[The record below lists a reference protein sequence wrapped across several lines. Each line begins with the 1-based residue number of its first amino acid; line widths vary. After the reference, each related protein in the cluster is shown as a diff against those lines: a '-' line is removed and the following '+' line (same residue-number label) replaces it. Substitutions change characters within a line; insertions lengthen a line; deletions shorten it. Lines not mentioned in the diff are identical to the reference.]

1 MLYLLYYIK
10 VNMAKHSLSTN
21 LPRRVAA
28 NLEIMGE
35 QIRLARKRRGIS
47 IATIAERAQ
56 CSELTVIR
64 AERGVPTVSIGAY
77 ARILY
82 GLGLDEDLLLIAKDD
97 PAGNTLINARL
108 LRKNQKDDMEYDVF
122 D

>member
-1 MLYLLYYIK
+1 
-10 VNMAKHSLSTN
+10 MAKASQAII
-21 LPRRVAA
+21 LPRKVAK

-35 QIRLARKRRGIS
+35 QIKLARKRRGLS
-47 IATIAERAQ
+47 IAAMAERAQ

-64 AERGVPTVSIGAY
+64 AERGTPSVAIGIY

-82 GLGLDEDLLLIAKDD
+82 GLGLDEDLLSIAQKD
-97 PAGNTLINARL
+97 PAGNMLVNAKIL
-108 LRKNQKDDMEYDVF
+108 NKHQKEEYDVF

>member
-1 MLYLLYYIK
+1 
-10 VNMAKHSLSTN
+10 MANN
-21 LPRRVAA
+21 LPRKVAR

-35 QIRLARKRRGIS
+35 QVKLARKRRGLS
-47 IATIAERAQ
+47 IAAMAERAQ

-64 AERGVPTVSIGAY
+64 AEKGISTVSIGVY

-82 GLGLDEDLLLIAKDD
+82 GLGLDDDLLFIAQND
-97 PAGNTLINARL
+97 PAGNAYINAKL
-108 LRKNQKDDMEYDVF
+108 LKKNEKEDDYNVF

>member
-1 MLYLLYYIK
+1 
-10 VNMAKHSLSTN
+10 MAKNSDAIR
-21 LPRRVAA
+21 LPRRVSR

-35 QIRLARKRRGIS
+35 QIKLARKRRGLS
-47 IATIAERAQ
+47 IAKIAERAQ

-64 AERGVPTVSIGAY
+64 AERGTPTVSIGIY

-82 GLGLDEDLLLIAKDD
+82 GLGLDEDILLLAKAD
-97 PAGNTLINARL
+97 PAGNAIVNIRL
-108 LRKNQKDDMEYDVF
+108 MHKHEKQTKEDVF

>member
-1 MLYLLYYIK
+1 
-10 VNMAKHSLSTN
+10 MANN
-21 LPRRVAA
+21 LPRKVVR

-35 QIRLARKRRGIS
+35 QIKLARKRRGLS
-47 IATIAERAQ
+47 IAVMSERAQ

-64 AERGVPTVSIGAY
+64 AEKGIPTVSIGVY

-82 GLGLDEDLLLIAKDD
+82 GLGLDEDLLLVAQNDS
-97 PAGNTLINARL
+97 AGNAFINARL
-108 LRKNQKDDMEYDVF
+108 LRKNEKMEDYNVF

>member
-1 MLYLLYYIK
+1 
-10 VNMAKHSLSTN
+10 MANN
-21 LPRRVAA
+21 LPRKVVR

-35 QIRLARKRRGIS
+35 QIKLARKRRGLS
-47 IATIAERAQ
+47 IAVMSERAQ

-64 AERGVPTVSIGAY
+64 AEKGIPTVSIGVY

-82 GLGLDEDLLLIAKDD
+82 GLGLDEDLLLVAQNDSV
-97 PAGNTLINARL
+97 GNAFINARL
-108 LRKNQKDDMEYDVF
+108 LRKNEKKEDYNVF

>member
-1 MLYLLYYIK
+1 
-10 VNMAKHSLSTN
+10 MAKHTKSVN
-21 LPRRVAA
+21 LPRKVVA

-35 QIRLARKRRGIS
+35 QIKLARKRRGIS

-64 AERGVPTVSIGAY
+64 AERGTPTVSIGVY

-82 GLGLDEDLLLIAKDD
+82 GLGLDEDLLLIAKSD
-97 PAGNTLINARL
+97 PAGNTLINAKL
-108 LRKNQKDDMEYDVF
+108 LRKNQKEDTDDDIF
-122 D
+122 N